1 MDPSGFVETDI
12 LDASEKAVESYYS
25 NNKIRPILG
34 LGHWKSL
41 LLLLAVPLVM
51 EEAIIN

>member
-25 NNKIRPILG
+25 NNKIRPSFG
-34 LGHWKSL
+34 LGQLKDTVVVVGCSL
-41 LLLLAVPLVM
+41 GDGRSY
-51 EEAIIN
+51 N